1 MDERKR
7 LEELKDLIAEVDRE
21 ILRSVERR
29 ARVAQDLIKL
39 RVGTARFTP
48 TADAGHLQALERA
61 VTAPF
66 PVSAV
71 RPIFTAIDS
80 ACRLFEVAPRVVFI
94 GAEGGFGW
102 MAARGYFGV
111 SADLVRMET
120 AALAI
125 EEVARSR
132 AEFAVV
138 PYESLKDGPIFPTI
152 QAVAAADLKLVAE
165 REVAQALV
173 LMNATGNPADV
184 EKVYVA
190 PQDHVA
196 CVQYLES
203 NHPRALV
210 LDVRSPIM
218 AWELASENHGSAAI
232 VPRGCTGP
240 SPLRAAGEN
249 IGDEGDVRIRYGVI
263 ARLPAPRS
271 GSDATALLFSVHD
284 HPGALHDILQHF
296 KEKNCNLRR
305 IQSRP
310 VPGEG
315 WEYVFYV
322 EVSGHVTD
330 RPLVAAL
337 EGVKREAK
345 MLKVVGSFPLEIS
358 DPAPPESEAI
368 DRIR

>member
-7 LEELKDLIAEVDRE
+7 LDELKGLLGEIDRE

-29 ARVAQDLIKL
+29 ARVAQDLAKL
-39 RVGTARFTP
+39 KVGTARYAP
-48 TADAGHLQALERA
+48 TADGAHLEALERA
-61 VTAPF
+61 VTPPF

-71 RPIFTAIDS
+71 RPVFTAIDA
-80 ACRLFEVAPRVVFI
+80 ACRSLEVAPRVVFI
-94 GAEGGFGW
+94 GAEGGSGW
-102 MAARGYFGV
+102 MASRSYFGAG
-111 SADLVRMET
+111 ADLVRADT
-120 AALAI
+120 SAGAI

-132 AEFAVV
+132 ADFAVV

-152 QAVAAADLKLVAE
+152 QAVAAADLKLVGE
-165 REVAQALV
+165 REMTQTLV
-173 LMNATGNPADV
+173 LVNKSGDPADV
-184 EKVYVA
+184 EKVYVS

-232 VPRGCTGP
+232 VPRGAVATND
-240 SPLRAAGEN
+240 LRVAREN
-249 IGDEGDVRIRYGVI
+249 IGDEGEVRMRYGVL

-271 GSDATALLFSVHD
+271 GHDATAILFSVHD

-296 KEKNCNLRR
+296 KERSCNLRR

-345 MLKVVGSFPLEIS
+345 MLKVVGSFPLEV
-358 DPAPPESEAI
+358 PEAKAPESSGPP
-368 DRIR
+368 R

>member
-7 LEELKDLIAEVDRE
+7 FEELKSLLAEVDRE
-21 ILRSVERR
+21 ILRAIERR
-29 ARVAQDLIKL
+29 ARFAQDLSKL
-39 RVGTARFTP
+39 RVGTARFMP
-48 TADAGHLQALERA
+48 TTDAVHLQALERA
-61 VTAPF
+61 VTPPF
-66 PVSAV
+66 PASAV
-71 RPIFTAIDS
+71 RPIFTAIDG
-80 ACRLFEVAPRVVFI
+80 ACRFFDVAPRVTFI
-94 GAEGGFGW
+94 GVEGGFGW
-102 MAARGYFGV
+102 MTARSYFGPT
-111 SADLVRMET
+111 AELVRADT
-120 AALAI
+120 AAQAV
-125 EEVARSR
+125 EDVARSQ
-132 AEFAVV
+132 ADFAVV

-152 QAVAAADLKLVAE
+152 HAIAARDLNLIGE

-173 LMNATGNPADV
+173 LMNGTGNPADV

-196 CVQYLES
+196 CVHYLES
-203 NHPRALV
+203 NHPRAVV

-218 AWELASENHGSAAI
+218 ACELASENHGSAAI
-232 VPRGCTGP
+232 VPRGSAGP
-240 SPLRAAGEN
+240 TTLRIAREN
-249 IGDEGDVRIRYGVI
+249 IGDDGDVRMRYGVI

-305 IQSRP
+305 IQSRA

-322 EVSGHVTD
+322 EVGGHVTD

-345 MLKVVGSFPLEIS
+345 MLKVVGSFPLDVS
-358 DPAPPESEAI
+358 DPPTPESI
-368 DRIR
+368 DRGR